1 MWNFRCRVWILKFSS
16 ESSISARHPQFSDF
30 IRDFQSK
37 NKKFQVSSGYV
48 QLDTWNFL
56 SSTSEIFC
64 SLKKER
70 SFRNF
75 VWVKWY
81 NFNEFKLFGAWT
93 YINTD
98 YRLHEQSPWILEP
111 FYAFAPW
118 AAGKTFQRS
127 RRPPILEASTTQQQT
142 PWARG
147 RSTSFLQLLH
157 VALQLS
163 IPWRPLLRHRE
174 NLQTKRISALW
185 IFDFSRKRASSCIH
199 CNISMSTIK
208 ISDVEM

>member
-1 MWNFRCRVWILKFSS
+1 MTFKSKFWTVFTFYVVHKYILFEIPGSTWHLSSLIVLWYSIFLSVLAFKIMMKYWFCSKMWNFRCRVWVLKFSS
-16 ESSISARHPQFSDF
+16 ESNISARHLKFSDF
-30 IRDFQSK
+30 IKDFQSK

-64 SLKKER
+64 WLKKER

-81 NFNEFKLFGAWT
+81 NFNELKLFGAWT

-98 YRLHEQSPWILEP
+98 YRLHEQSPWSLEP

-127 RRPPILEASTTQQQT
+127 RRPPILEAFAAQQ
-142 PWARG
+142 
-147 RSTSFLQLLH
+147 
-157 VALQLS
+157 
-163 IPWRPLLRHRE
+163 
-174 NLQTKRISALW
+174 
-185 IFDFSRKRASSCIH
+185 
-199 CNISMSTIK
+199 
-208 ISDVEM
+208 